1 MTEKRKLVQ
10 NKIFEYMD
18 SLDDSGYNRERYE
31 KMFAN
36 MSDKEFDNYM
46 NDLKDKRT
54 KLMLFTPNMK
64 VVLKMKN
71 IIETS
76 KKTNSIIFDRIWM
89 VDPVTKQKYLTNYK
103 YLILR
108 LPIRRTRQF
117 LMHKLSVAESDKRI
131 DSLTGQV
138 VKPDAASSISFVE
151 AQLLYARGGLED
163 VLVEFM
169 KVRGGDIHAYAKF
182 KQQLEENGSAYL
194 SSLDDNTRVRSAIVM
209 STILKSML
217 LDNNLAE

>member
-1 MTEKRKLVQ
+1 
-10 NKIFEYMD
+10 
-18 SLDDSGYNRERYE
+18 
-31 KMFAN
+31 

-76 KKTNSIIFDRIWM
+76 KKTIIFDRIWM

-217 LDNNLAE
+217 LDNNLAD